1 MNIHPGFVGCDVAKH
16 FLDLFDART
25 GVCERIANAEP
36 EAAALAA
43 KLAKTGDLIVF
54 EATGAYDRV
63 LRTALAAAGV
73 RFARVNPGRAR
84 DFARAAGY
92 LAKTDKI
99 DARLLAA
106 MGQALELGPE
116 TAPDPER
123 EKLTLLV
130 KRRDQ
135 LVETRAQEKV
145 RRAEIVDKKIRANI
159 DAHIAWLDKHIAR
172 LNLEI
177 ALVCKQSA
185 SIAREIALTR
195 TMPGVGAVTASVV
208 AALLPE
214 LGQRSPKAIAA
225 LVGLAPFAA
234 DSGQKRGRRSI
245 KGGRRRV
252 RQALYIAAVS
262 AIRADT
268 PFKAFYQRLR
278 AAGKPAKL
286 ALVAVARK
294 LLVALNAMVRDNV
307 AYQA

>member
-16 FLDLFDART
+16 FLDIFDART
-25 GVCERIANAEP
+25 GVCERIANAGP

-43 KLAKTGDLIVF
+43 KLAASGDLIVF
-54 EATGAYDRV
+54 EATGAYDRT
-63 LRTALAAAGV
+63 LRTALSAAGA

-84 DFARAAGY
+84 DFARAAGA

-99 DARLLAA
+99 DARMLAC

-116 TAPDPER
+116 TIPDPER

-145 RRAEIVDKKIRANI
+145 RRGEIIDKKIRANI

-177 ALVCKQSA
+177 ALVCKQCA

-234 DSGQKRGRRSI
+234 DSGQRRGRRSI

-262 AIRADT
+262 AVRADT
-268 PFKAFYQRLR
+268 PFKAFYLRLR

-286 ALVAVARK
+286 ALIAVARK
-294 LLVALNAMVRDNV
+294 LLTTLNAMVRDNV
-307 AYQA
+307 AFQR

>member
-1 MNIHPGFVGCDVAKH
+1 MIIHPGFVGCDVAKH
-16 FLDLFDART
+16 YLDIFDART
-25 GVCERIANAEP
+25 GVHKRIANAAP
-36 EAAALAA
+36 ECAALADT
-43 KLAKTGDLIVF
+43 LAQTGDLIVF
-54 EATGAYDRV
+54 EATGAYDRT
-63 LRTALAAAGV
+63 LRAALAGAGA

-84 DFARAAGY
+84 DFARAAGF

-99 DARLLAA
+99 DARMLAA

-116 TAPDPER
+116 TIVDPER
-123 EKLTLLV
+123 EKLALLV

-145 RRAEIVDKKIRANI
+145 RRAEVSDKKIRASI

-177 ALVCKQSA
+177 AFLCKQSA
-185 SIAREIALTR
+185 AIAREIALTS
-195 TMPGVGAVTASVV
+195 TMPGVGKVTASVI

-214 LGQRSPKAIAA
+214 LGRRSPKTIAA
-225 LVGLAPFAA
+225 LAGLAPFAA
-234 DSGQKRGRRSI
+234 DSGQQRGRRAI

-252 RQALYIAAVS
+252 RQAVYIAAVS

-286 ALVAVARK
+286 ALIAVARK
-294 LLVALNAMVRDNV
+294 LLITLNAMVRDNTPFH
-307 AYQA
+307 A